1 MSLCFL
7 HYGNRKVRKLQHL
20 PLFKYYCQMKIRYI
34 LNTGKLLWKD
44 GSIMEK
50 RVRMLGILGVISL
63 LSYTAMVVFSP
74 LAYTGYDWMSM
85 AVSDLSAEGAP
96 SQALAN
102 QLNALFGPCGLVS
115 IMAVCIG
122 IAGCQSKILKAG
134 IYFYAAMEWACNV
147 GYDLFPWVKDAPSTH
162 PQNIIHLM
170 VTVLV
175 VVLSLVSLILV
186 AIGAGKEQM
195 KSLRV
200 WAIVCLAAM
209 LIGPMGTAFLPKEVF
224 GLFER
229 FSTFSAVV
237 FNAVLGVWLFKGRF
251 EKIN

>member
-1 MSLCFL
+1 ML
-7 HYGNRKVRKLQHL
+7 
-20 PLFKYYCQMKIRYI
+20 
-34 LNTGKLLWKD
+34 
-44 GSIMEK
+44 EK
-50 RVRMLGILGVISL
+50 RIRTLGILGIISL

-74 LAYTGYDWMSM
+74 LAYPGYDWLSM

-122 IAGCQSKILKAG
+122 VVGCKSKILKLG
-134 IYFYAAMEWACNV
+134 IYFFAAMEWVCDV
-147 GYDLFPWVKDAPSTH
+147 GYNLFPWVKDAPASN
-162 PQNIIHLM
+162 PQNFMHLA
-170 VTVLV
+170 VTALV
-175 VVLSLVSLILV
+175 VILSLSSLVLI
-186 AIGAGKEQM
+186 AIGARKEQM
-195 KSLRV
+195 KSLSI

-209 LIGPMGTAFLPKEVF
+209 LIGPIGTAFLPKAVF

-237 FNAVLGVWLFKGRF
+237 FNGVLGIYLMKGRF
-251 EKIN
+251 V

>member
-1 MSLCFL
+1 ML
-7 HYGNRKVRKLQHL
+7 
-20 PLFKYYCQMKIRYI
+20 
-34 LNTGKLLWKD
+34 
-44 GSIMEK
+44 EK
-50 RVRMLGILGVISL
+50 RIRTLGILGIISL

-74 LAYTGYDWMSM
+74 LAYPGYDWLSM

-122 IAGCQSKILKAG
+122 VVGCKSKILKLG
-134 IYFYAAMEWACNV
+134 IYFFAAMEWVCDV
-147 GYDLFPWVKDAPSTH
+147 GYNLFPWVKDAPASN
-162 PQNIIHLM
+162 PQNFMHLT
-170 VTVLV
+170 VTALV
-175 VVLSLVSLILV
+175 VILSLSSLVLV
-186 AIGAGKEQM
+186 AIGARKEQM
-195 KSLRV
+195 KSLSI

-209 LIGPMGTAFLPKEVF
+209 LIGPIGTAFLPKAVF

-237 FNAVLGVWLFKGRF
+237 FNGVLGIYLMKGRF
-251 EKIN
+251 I